1 MTSTPNLLLSH
12 IVASQ
17 SQKEVTANAAFDG
30 LDQALCQ
37 PSVIAMTDANLTLT
51 DAQML
56 GNMFLSFTGTLTAAR
71 TITVPSHAKLI
82 LIENDT
88 TGGFALNVQL
98 PSGTPIVFNAGD
110 LKLLYC
116 DGGTNL
122 KTVAAPVSSAS
133 SNPYDIGCSVAGT
146 PAANATLLR
155 YPMPRAVNFPA
166 GMTNSKAIANTA
178 ATASATFSVKKNGTQ
193 FATFAFAASGTSA
206 TFTAASATAF
216 AAGDILTITAPAT
229 PDATL
234 ADLGIALAGTR

>member
-1 MTSTPNLLLSH
+1 MTTTPNLLLNH

-17 SQKEVTANAAFDG
+17 AQKEVTANAAFDG

-37 PSVIAMTDANLTLT
+37 PSVIAMTDANLALT

-56 GNMFLSFTGTLTAAR
+56 GNMYLSFTGTLTAAR
-71 TITVPSHAKLI
+71 TITVPAHAKLI

-98 PSGTPIVFNAGD
+98 PSGTPIAFNAGD

-122 KTVAAPVSSAS
+122 KTVAAPAAVVT
-133 SNPYDIGCSVAGT
+133 NPYDIGCSVVGA
-146 PAANATLLR
+146 PAANAVLLR
-155 YPMPRAVNFPA
+155 YPVPRAITFPA

-178 ATASATFSVKKNGTQ
+178 ATASTTFTLKKNGTS
-193 FATFAFAASGTSA
+193 FATFQFAAAGTAA
-206 TFTAASATAF
+206 TFTAASSTAF
-216 AAGDILTITAPAT
+216 AAGDILTITAPSAADT
-229 PDATL
+229 TL
-234 ADLGIALAGTR
+234 ADLGIALAATR

>member
-1 MTSTPNLLLSH
+1 MTTTPNLLLSH

-17 SQKEVTANAAFDG
+17 SQKEVTANAALDG

-37 PSVIAMTDANLTLT
+37 PSIIAMTDANLTLT

-56 GNMFLSFTGTLTAAR
+56 GNMFLSITGTLTAAR
-71 TITVPSHAKLI
+71 TITVPAHPKLI

-98 PSGTPIVFNAGD
+98 PSGTAIAFNSGD

-116 DGGTNL
+116 DGSTL
-122 KTVAAPVSSAS
+122 RTVAYVAAS
-133 SNPYDIGCSVAGT
+133 SGNPYDIGCSVAGT

-155 YPMPRAVNFPA
+155 YPMPRAVTFPA
-166 GMTNSKAIANTA
+166 GMANSKAIANTA
-178 ATASATFSVKKNGTQ
+178 ATASTTFSVKKNGTQ
-193 FATFAFAASGTSA
+193 FATFVFAASGTSA
-206 TFTAASATAF
+206 TFAAASSTAF
-216 AAGDILTITAPAT
+216 AAGDVLTITAPAT

-234 ADLGIALAGTR
+234 ADLGIALAATR